1 MSTSH
6 VFGRDYRHIPQAP
19 IGIIATPG
27 GRELAESIDKELIN
41 ERLAL
46 LEEYPPY
53 ESFPGFLRDTFII
66 PSDNPR
72 FQNGEGKAVI
82 DLSVRGLDLFFITD
96 IGNWGMKYN
105 RNGETVSMAPDEHF
119 QDLKRLV
126 AAARGMGHRC
136 NVIMPMLYESRQHR
150 ISGRESLDCAI
161 ALQELVNLGVNNI
174 MTIDAHNAHVHNAIP
189 YHGFENLHAAYQ
201 IIKQRV
207 NTIPDFRIGPDNLI
221 VVSPDLG
228 GMSRCRYFAEQLHT
242 HLTGFY
248 KLRDL
253 SRVVDGKAPVLEHK
267 FLGGS
272 IAGRDAIV
280 VDDMIASGGSVI
292 EVAYKL
298 KEAGVRNIYVAC
310 TFMLF
315 TSGVEKFQ
323 KAYEDG
329 VITRIF
335 GTNATYTRPELLAA
349 PWYTQVSISRL
360 VSLYIDLFNRNES
373 IAKLL
378 DNSAKISKLLET
390 HNLHA

>member
-1 MSTSH
+1 MNVNH
-6 VFGRDYRHIPQAP
+6 VFGRDYRHVPQAP

-27 GRELAESIDKELIN
+27 GRELAETIDKELIK

-46 LEEYPPY
+46 LEVYPPY
-53 ESFPGFLRDTFII
+53 ENYPGFLRDTFII
-66 PSDNPR
+66 DSDAPR

-82 DLSVRGLDLFFITD
+82 NLSVRGLDLFFITD
-96 IGNWGMKYN
+96 IGNWGIQYS
-105 RNGETVSMAPDEHF
+105 RNGETVSMSPDEHF

-189 YHGFENLHAAYQ
+189 NHGFENLHAAYQ
-201 IIKQRV
+201 IIKKMV
-207 NTIPDFRIGPDNLI
+207 NSIPEFRIGPDNLI

-315 TSGVEKFQ
+315 TSGLEKFN
-323 KAYEDG
+323 KAYEEG
-329 VITRIF
+329 VITKVF
-335 GTNATYTRPELLAA
+335 GTNATYTRPDLLNA
-349 PWYTQVSISRL
+349 PWYTQVSVSRL
-360 VSLYIDLFNRNES
+360 ISLYIDLFNRNES

>member
-1 MSTSH
+1 MNVNH
-6 VFGRDYRHIPQAP
+6 VFGRDYRHVPQAP

-27 GRELAESIDKELIN
+27 GRELAETIDKELIK
-41 ERLAL
+41 ERLSL
-46 LEEYPPY
+46 LDGYPPY
-53 ESFPGFLRDTFII
+53 ENYPGFLRDTFII
-66 PSDNPR
+66 DSDAPR

-82 DLSVRGLDLFFITD
+82 NLSVRGLDLFFITD
-96 IGNWGMKYN
+96 IGNWGIKYS

-189 YHGFENLHAAYQ
+189 NHGFENLHAAYQ
-201 IIKQRV
+201 IIKKMV

-315 TSGVEKFQ
+315 TSGLEKFN
-323 KAYEDG
+323 KAYEEG
-329 VITRIF
+329 VITKVF
-335 GTNATYTRPELLAA
+335 GTNATYTRPDLLQA
-349 PWYTQVSISRL
+349 PWYTQVSVSRL
-360 VSLYIDLFNRNES
+360 ISLYIDLFNRNES

-390 HNLHA
+390 HDLHA

>member
-1 MSTSH
+1 MNVSH
-6 VFGRDYRHIPQAP
+6 VFGRDYRHVPQAP

-27 GRELAESIDKELIN
+27 GRELAESIDKELIK
-41 ERLAL
+41 ERLSL

-53 ESFPGFLRDTFII
+53 ESYPGFLRDSFII
-66 PSDNPR
+66 DSDAPR

-82 DLSVRGLDLFFITD
+82 NLSVRGLDLFFITD
-96 IGNWGMKYN
+96 IGNWGINYS
-105 RNGETVSMAPDEHF
+105 RNGETVSMSPDEHF

-161 ALQELVNLGVNNI
+161 ALQELVYLGVNNI

-189 YHGFENLHAAYQ
+189 NHGFENLHAAYQ
-201 IIKQRV
+201 IIKKMV
-207 NTIPDFRIGPDNLI
+207 NTIPDFRIGPENLI

-315 TSGVEKFQ
+315 TSGLEKFN
-323 KAYEDG
+323 KAYEEG
-329 VITRIF
+329 VITKVF
-335 GTNATYTRPELLAA
+335 GTNATYTRPDLMKA
-349 PWYTQVSISRL
+349 PWYTQVSVSRL
-360 VSLYIDLFNRNES
+360 ISLYIDLFNRNES